1 MASPQR
7 AQAEEGPRIAEH
19 HSELPA
25 LGFAGRR
32 PKLSAVGGRYRA
44 ETAEFELSNGLEE
57 LLTVDQLTLS
67 SLSSSS
73 TRVTGAG
80 SCTERCKPADA
91 CLEIGSRITSV
102 AISSQRARMPDRATR
117 E

>member
-57 LLTVDQLTLS
+57 LLMLVAPRK
-67 SLSSSS
+67 
-73 TRVTGAG
+73 RV
-80 SCTERCKPADA
+80 
-91 CLEIGSRITSV
+91 
-102 AISSQRARMPDRATR
+102 
-117 E
+117 